1 VDAGLNLGDL
11 LPTAI
16 GIALS
21 PLPIAAVILML
32 FSSRARVNGL
42 VFIAGWVG
50 GLVAVGAA
58 VLVLGGGSSGSS
70 EDPSAAS
77 LWLKVALGTALIVLG
92 LRDWRSRPD
101 ADAEPA
107 VPKWM
112 ESIDAF
118 APWKALGLGV
128 LLSGVNPKNLA
139 LNVAGV
145 TVIAQADLTHAAE
158 WLAFA
163 VFVLLASLTVIAP
176 VAYYVVAG
184 ARAEATLAALKT
196 WLLRH
201 NAAVIGVVLLL
212 FGVKLLAEGLQ
223 GLLA

>member
-1 VDAGLNLGDL
+1 MDAGLNLGDL

-112 ESIDAF
+112 ASIDEF

-145 TVIAQADLTHAAE
+145 TVIAQADLPDASE

-212 FGVKLLAEGLQ
+212 FGVKLLAAGLQ